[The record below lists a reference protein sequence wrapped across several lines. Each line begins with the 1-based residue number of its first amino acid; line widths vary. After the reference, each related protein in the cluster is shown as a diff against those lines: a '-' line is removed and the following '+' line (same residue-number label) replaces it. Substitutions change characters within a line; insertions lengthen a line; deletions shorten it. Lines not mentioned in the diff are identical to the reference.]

1 MSGEFQ
7 PSGGLAFRTRGHYG
21 STFFDPMDGSGLE
34 IAVCDECVSQ
44 LAHDTNYVCPLEA
57 LEKEE
62 TVRAEE
68 LLGDEV
74 EDWHESEDGAKL
86 ALFLGMS
93 DPEFSDFAT
102 NGVVP
107 QRIVE
112 EISARFEER
121 DLFFQRLSDLF
132 AVMPDEKTLNDIA
145 GEAEIRLR
153 KSLKED
159 FGPLM
164 DLLKASA
171 SSIHERTLVA
181 VSGNDALKTRQA
193 CLQVNFVTGLMTEFI
208 DRMQSKDRGS
218 RKPSQKKGGTH
229 ATGTQN

>member
-7 PSGGLAFRTRGHYG
+7 PSGGLAFQTTGHYG
-21 STFFDPMDGSGLE
+21 SAFFDPMDGSRLE
-34 IAVCDECVSQ
+34 IAVCDQCVSQ
-44 LAHDTNYVCPLEA
+44 LASDTDYVFSLESP
-57 LEKEE
+57 EE
-62 TVRAEE
+62 EAIIQAEE
-68 LLGDEV
+68 FLDDRL

-102 NGVVP
+102 NGVIP
-107 QRIVE
+107 QRIVD
-112 EISARFEER
+112 EISARFEKQ
-121 DLFFQRLSDLF
+121 DLFFKRVSDLF
-132 AVMPDEKTLNDIA
+132 SAMPDEKTLNDIA
-145 GEAEIRLR
+145 NEAEIRLR

-171 SSIHERTLVA
+171 SSIHERTLAA

-218 RKPSQKKGGTH
+218 RKPSHKKGGTH